1 LVIFTTFA
9 QSLIAMIQRIQ
20 SIYLLLAALCSGVV
34 AFFVAFFQTPKE
46 ILTLLYFPIF
56 TAVFVL
62 SALISMYSVF
72 RFKNRKQQVM
82 AGRFN
87 IIINFVVFGLMFYHW
102 YEAYSLE
109 PTRIGM
115 GVFLPILVIVFI
127 SMANRAIMKD
137 EMLVRSADRLR

>member
-1 LVIFTTFA
+1 MRKVLF
-9 QSLIAMIQRIQ
+9 LMIQRIQ
-20 SIYLLLAALCSGVV
+20 SVYLLLAAVCSGLVS
-34 AFFVAFFQTPKE
+34 FFVAFFQTE
-46 ILTLLYFPIF
+46 EAILTLLHFPVF
-56 TAVFVL
+56 TAGFVL
-62 SALISMYSVF
+62 SALISMYSIF

-87 IIINFVVFGLMFYHW
+87 IIINFVLFGAMFYHW
-102 YEAYSLE
+102 YAAYSMAPINLG
-109 PTRIGM
+109 T